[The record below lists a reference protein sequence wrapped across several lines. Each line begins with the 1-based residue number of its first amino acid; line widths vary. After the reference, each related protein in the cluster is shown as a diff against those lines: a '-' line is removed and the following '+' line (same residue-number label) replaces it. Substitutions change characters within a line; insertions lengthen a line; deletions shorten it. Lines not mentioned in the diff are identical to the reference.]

1 MGNFEDLK
9 RKQISN
15 AIQKKTSVPIEKIG
29 KRLKDI
35 RISLGMTQKQ
45 LAERINIKQSEVSR
59 IEKNAEMS
67 SLVNIERYAQAL
79 GLDFQ
84 GVFTSE
90 KTLEEIIKDQAEKK
104 AKKILERTFSNMAME
119 KQAPQDDAYKFQ
131 LNKLIK
137 ELSSNPNAELW
148 ED

>member
-67 SLVNIERYAQAL
+67 SLVNIERYVKAL

-84 GVFTSE
+84 GIFTSE
-90 KTLEEIIKDQAEKK
+90 KTLEEIVKEQAEKK

-119 KQAPQDDAYKFQ
+119 KQAPQDDAYNFQ
-131 LNKLIK
+131 LNKLIE
-137 ELSSNPNAELW
+137 ELSSIPNAELW

>member
-1 MGNFEDLK
+1 MGSFEDLK

-29 KRLKDI
+29 HRLKDI

-45 LAERINIKQSEVSR
+45 LAEKINIKQSEVSR
-59 IEKNAEMS
+59 IEKNAEVS
-67 SLVNIERYAQAL
+67 SLVNIQRYAQAL

-90 KTLEEIIKDQAEKK
+90 RTLEEIIKDQAEKK

-119 KQAPQDDAYKFQ
+119 KQAPQDEAYRFQ
-131 LNKLIK
+131 FNKLVEEFI
-137 ELSSNPNAELW
+137 SNPNSGLW
-148 ED
+148 EE